1 MTAIDLIAA
10 DGEIEVRVLLANALV
25 VLSSTSEDGE
35 IEVLISNNYSST
47 PFLNHEVSIA
57 QVDAQYDYQYSPF
70 WTFRLPIDTET
81 SENMKES
88 MLGPILHVVVVGF
101 HHKKG
106 CQVEFSFPPL
116 IPGSEPDSNTC
127 PPGWKY
133 LPTLALPDG
142 SHNFEA
148 DTVYFHLPSLTNPK
162 QTVYGISCFRQ
173 IPVEKSSKNFFHI
186 ITSVGLII
194 IIIIIIVT

>member
-1 MTAIDLIAA
+1 
-10 DGEIEVRVLLANALV
+10 
-25 VLSSTSEDGE
+25 
-35 IEVLISNNYSST
+35 
-47 PFLNHEVSIA
+47 
-57 QVDAQYDYQYSPF
+57 
-70 WTFRLPIDTET
+70 
-81 SENMKES
+81 MKES

-173 IPVEKSSKNFFHI
+173 IPVEGWFAKYIDKGNAKHSRLTGVSLRF
-186 ITSVGLII
+186 TSQVESLATGEC
-194 IIIIIIVT
+194 

>member
-1 MTAIDLIAA
+1 MTS
-10 DGEIEVRVLLANALV
+10 
-25 VLSSTSEDGE
+25 LSTCPP
-35 IEVLISNNYSST
+35 V
-47 PFLNHEVSIA
+47 
-57 QVDAQYDYQYSPF
+57 
-70 WTFRLPIDTET
+70 
-81 SENMKES
+81 
-88 MLGPILHVVVVGF
+88 
-101 HHKKG
+101 
-106 CQVEFSFPPL
+106 QVEFSFPPL

-173 IPVEKSSKNFFHI
+173 IPVEGWFAKFLDKVNTKHSGLQESRCAVLHEPSCVLGHWGVLVAVFSDKSTSKRNNSQSFCF
-186 ITSVGLII
+186 V
-194 IIIIIIVT
+194 VP